1 MDTERDE
8 NQNLKNDIDN
18 GQNNLVNTN
27 DTEESLKQNW
37 YENEFAEDEDQEDT
51 DYIDDQNNSN
61 TGYTEK
67 LLEKELERIPISKD
81 SDTEKVSDIEDDL
94 IVKNGIIID
103 NENAD
108 ETNINHKENDEIS
121 NLNP

>member
-8 NQNLKNDIDN
+8 NQNLKNDIDK
-18 GQNNLVNTN
+18 GVNDFANAN
-27 DTEESLKQNW
+27 DTEDSIKENR
-37 YENEFAEDEDQEDT
+37 YENDFAEDEDQEDT

-67 LLEKELERIPISKD
+67 LLEKELERVPGSNN
-81 SDTEKVSDIEDDL
+81 SDTEKESDIEDDP
-94 IVKNGIIID
+94 IVKNGIIIE

-108 ETNINHKENDEIS
+108 ESNSKDNENDEVS
-121 NLNP
+121 NLNS

>member
-8 NQNLKNDIDN
+8 NQDFKNSIDPREN
-18 GQNNLVNTN
+18 YSVNAN

-37 YENEFAEDEDQEDT
+37 YDDGLADNQAPENT
-51 DYIDDQNNSN
+51 DYTDDQNNSS

-67 LLEKELERIPISKD
+67 LLEKELTVDHQNND
-81 SDTEKVSDIEDDL
+81 SAAKNDSDIEEDF

-103 NENAD
+103 KGYE
-108 ETNINHKENDEIS
+108 S
-121 NLNP
+121 NYNQTE

>member
-8 NQNLKNDIDN
+8 NQNLKNDIDK
-18 GQNNLVNTN
+18 GVNDFANAN
-27 DTEESLKQNW
+27 DTEDSIKENW
-37 YENEFAEDEDQEDT
+37 YENDFAEDEDQEDT

-67 LLEKELERIPISKD
+67 LLEKELERVPGSKD
-81 SDTEKVSDIEDDL
+81 SDTEKESDIEDDP
-94 IVKNGIIID
+94 IVKNGIIIE

-108 ETNINHKENDEIS
+108 ESNSKDNENDEVS
-121 NLNP
+121 NLNS

>member
-8 NQNLKNDIDN
+8 NQNSKNDIDN

-27 DTEESLKQNW
+27 DTEDTLKQNW
-37 YENEFAEDEDQEDT
+37 HENEFAEDEDQEDT

-81 SDTEKVSDIEDDL
+81 SDTENESDIEDDL

-108 ETNINHKENDEIS
+108 ETNIKNKENDEIS